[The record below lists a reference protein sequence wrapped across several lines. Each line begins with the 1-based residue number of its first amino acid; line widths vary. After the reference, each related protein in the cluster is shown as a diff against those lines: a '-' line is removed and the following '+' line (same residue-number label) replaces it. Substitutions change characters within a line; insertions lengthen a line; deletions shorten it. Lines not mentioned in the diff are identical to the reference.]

1 MRIDG
6 NTAYSNRQMLIKDFN
21 RTKLW
26 RVTLILVRTAALG
39 ANLVGANR
47 VFWLMVNGNQ
57 ESHAEQAIGRT
68 YRYDQT
74 KLIDCITAE
83 TFEDKLFNN
92 SVHKM
97 RLSRVV
103 DQKNPERKFT
113 REDLNARMFIAP
125 DPNTKTKLPEH
136 INYENDVLVI
146 VTKKYRNNII
156 DIQRVSSF
164 FIDDS

>member
-1 MRIDG
+1 
-6 NTAYSNRQMLIKDFN
+6 
-21 RTKLW
+21 
-26 RVTLILVRTAALG
+26 
-39 ANLVGANR
+39 
-47 VFWLMVNGNQ
+47 MVNGNQ
-57 ESHAEQAIGRT
+57 DSHAEQAIGRT
-68 YRYDQT
+68 YRYD
-74 KLIDCITAE
+74 LYSFIDCITAE

-156 DIQRVSSF
+156 DIQRVASF

>member
-1 MRIDG
+1 
-6 NTAYSNRQMLIKDFN
+6 
-21 RTKLW
+21 
-26 RVTLILVRTAALG
+26 
-39 ANLVGANR
+39 
-47 VFWLMVNGNQ
+47 MVNGNQ
-57 ESHAEQAIGRT
+57 DRCYLIIFRDLRKYSFLFFNVISHAEQAIGRT
-68 YRYDQT
+68 YRYD
-74 KLIDCITAE
+74 LYSFIDCITAE

-136 INYENDVLVI
+136 INYENDVLLAEKRSRI
-146 VTKKYRNNII
+146 PDCR
-156 DIQRVSSF
+156 SSGPGL
-164 FIDDS
+164 IAENPWNSTTIYA